1 MWGGEA
7 ANSTAGWRK
16 RALAAESSTQWIEL
30 TPINVRSDREEYMN
44 DAEKI
49 MQDLVELTSS
59 LATCH
64 TSMHSPGLH
73 NVVTTLCKNSYN
85 PVKWART
92 VGIDVK
98 AHVYSHRFKKLIGQS
113 YAEGMILRLRS
124 EHHIPVEQL
133 LTGVVLY
140 RAGISHKGWAHLSQ
154 RAILPSKNVIKSF
167 IDRFIERPF
176 LLPYRG
182 RIMLGIYD
190 NLAYKRKFLYQR
202 VGDHTASTINTC
214 NLMEVPI
221 GDFIDFGP
229 EQAVWREP
237 SLNLVDMFDPN
248 SIETADVQDDIVQAM
263 YTILKTTQ
271 VWSYPIVADD
281 AQRKC

>member
-1 MWGGEA
+1 
-7 ANSTAGWRK
+7 
-16 RALAAESSTQWIEL
+16 
-30 TPINVRSDREEYMN
+30 
-44 DAEKI
+44 
-49 MQDLVELTSS
+49 
-59 LATCH
+59 
-64 TSMHSPGLH
+64 
-73 NVVTTLCKNSYN
+73 
-85 PVKWART
+85 
-92 VGIDVK
+92 
-98 AHVYSHRFKKLIGQS
+98 
-113 YAEGMILRLRS
+113 
-124 EHHIPVEQL
+124 
-133 LTGVVLY
+133 
-140 RAGISHKGWAHLSQ
+140 
-154 RAILPSKNVIKSF
+154 
-167 IDRFIERPF
+167 
-176 LLPYRG
+176 
-182 RIMLGIYD
+182 MLGIYD

-237 SLNLVDMFDPN
+237 SLNLVDMFDPD